1 MRKHVESVE
10 RNNIMRV
17 LFSSAVLV
25 GMLALAAAPVA
36 AQQPLEASLS
46 FVSDPGDYIGAGQ
59 SRSFTL
65 DTASIT
71 SRSGQNG
78 GSFGVTVFPFNG
90 GFWFLDIA
98 APQGAQLVPGAY
110 EGAVRY
116 PFQGPGQPGLSL
128 SGDGRGCN
136 TLTGRFDVLE
146 ATFGPNGYVER
157 FHATFEQHC
166 EGAAAAL
173 FGEVQIVNPPPPPPL
188 QISLTIDTP
197 GHVNRQSGK
206 VLLTGMIACTT
217 SANVSV
223 NTVLTQRLNRFAL
236 ATANANLFTP
246 CSPTASPW
254 TFEFTPQGNVPFGN
268 GMAQL
273 DLVASGFD
281 SYYGTF
287 VNISTS
293 YAIKLLPSR

>member
-1 MRKHVESVE
+1 
-10 RNNIMRV
+10 MRV
-17 LFSSAVLV
+17 LFTSAVLV
-25 GMLALAAAPVA
+25 GILGLAAAPVA

-46 FVSDPGDYIGAGQ
+46 FVSDQGEPIGGGQ

-65 DTASIT
+65 DTAWIT

-78 GSFGVTVFPFNG
+78 GYFGVTVFPFDG
-90 GFWFLDIA
+90 GFWSLDIG
-98 APQGAQLVPGAY
+98 APDGAQLVPGPY

-146 ATFGPNGYVER
+146 ATFGPNGFIER

-166 EGAAAAL
+166 EGGPAAL

-188 QISLTIDTP
+188 QISLTIHEP
-197 GHVNRQSGK
+197 GQVDRQSGK
-206 VLLTGMIACTT
+206 VHLTGTIACSI
-217 SANVSV
+217 SAHVSV
-223 NTVLTQRLNRFAL
+223 NAALTQRLNRFSL
-236 ATANANLFTP
+236 ATGNANLFTP

-254 TFEFTPQGNVPFGN
+254 TLEFTPQGNVPFGN
-268 GMAQL
+268 GMSQL
-273 DLVASGFD
+273 DVVSSGFD

-293 YAIKLLPSR
+293 YAMKLAPSR

>member
-1 MRKHVESVE
+1 MRKHVQSALG
-10 RNNIMRV
+10 RNIMRV
-17 LFSSAVLV
+17 PFRSALLV
-25 GMLALAAAPVA
+25 GMLGLAAAPVA

-46 FVSDPGDYIGAGQ
+46 FVSDQGDYIGAGQ

-65 DTASIT
+65 DTASFT
-71 SRSGQNG
+71 SRSGQDG
-78 GSFGVTVFPFNG
+78 GYFGVTVFPFDG

-136 TLTGRFDVLE
+136 TLTGRVEVLE
-146 ATFGPNGYVER
+146 ATFGPNGFIER

-188 QISLTIDTP
+188 QISLTIDIP
-197 GHVNRQSGK
+197 GQVDRQSGK
-206 VLLTGMIACTT
+206 VRLTGMIACTI
-217 SANVSV
+217 SADVGVSAV
-223 NTVLTQRLNRFAL
+223 VTQRLNRFSL

-246 CSPTASPW
+246 CSSAASPW
-254 TFEFTPQGNVPFGN
+254 TLELTPQGNVPFGN

-287 VNISTS
+287 VNISRT

>member
-1 MRKHVESVE
+1 MRSVF
-10 RNNIMRV
+10 R
-17 LFSSAVLV
+17 SAVLA
-25 GMLALAAAPVA
+25 GMLGCAAVPVA
-36 AQQPLEASLS
+36 AQTPVEASLS
-46 FVSDPGDYIGAGQ
+46 FVSDQGDYIGAGQ

-65 DTASIT
+65 DTASFT

-78 GSFGVTVFPFNG
+78 GYFGVTVFPFDG

-146 ATFGPNGYVER
+146 VLFGPNGFIER
-157 FHATFEQHC
+157 FHARFEQHC

-188 QISLTIDTP
+188 QISLTINTSSQVD
-197 GHVNRQSGK
+197 RQSGK
-206 VLLTGMIACTT
+206 VRLTGTIKCSIPADVGVT
-217 SANVSV
+217 A
-223 NTVLTQRLNRFAL
+223 VLTQRLNRFSL

-246 CSPTASPW
+246 CSSTSSPW
-254 TFEFTPQGNVPFGN
+254 TLDLTPQGNVPFGN

-273 DLVASGFD
+273 DLVASGYD
-281 SYYGTF
+281 SYYGGF
-287 VNISTS
+287 VNISRT
-293 YAIKLLPSR
+293 YAIKLLPQH

>member
-1 MRKHVESVE
+1 
-10 RNNIMRV
+10 MRV
-17 LFSSAVLV
+17 LFTSAVLV
-25 GMLALAAAPVA
+25 GMLGLAAAPVA
-36 AQQPLEASLS
+36 AQPPLEASLS

-59 SRSFTL
+59 TRSFTL
-65 DTASIT
+65 DTASFS

-78 GSFGVTVFPFNG
+78 GSFGVTVFPFAG

-128 SGDGRGCN
+128 NGDGRGCN

-146 ATFGPNGYVER
+146 ATFGPNGFIER

-166 EGAAAAL
+166 EGGPAAL
-173 FGEVQIVNPPPPPPL
+173 FGEVLIVNPPPPPPL
-188 QISLTIDTP
+188 QIALTIHTP
-197 GHVNRQSGK
+197 GEVDRQSGK
-206 VLLTGMIACTT
+206 VHLTGTIACTI
-217 SANVSV
+217 SAHVSV
-223 NTVLTQRLNRFAL
+223 NAVLTQRLNRFSL
-236 ATANANLFTP
+236 ATANANLFRP
-246 CSPTASPW
+246 CSPTATPW
-254 TFEFTPQGNVPFGN
+254 ALELTPQGNVPFGN

-287 VNISTS
+287 VNISSTD
-293 YAIKLLPSR
+293 AIRLLPSR

>member
-1 MRKHVESVE
+1 
-10 RNNIMRV
+10 MRV
-17 LFSSAVLV
+17 LFRSAVLV
-25 GMLALAAAPVA
+25 GILGLAAAPVA

-65 DTASIT
+65 DSASFS

-78 GSFGVTVFPFNG
+78 GYVGVTVFPFDG
-90 GFWFLDIA
+90 GFWFLDLA
-98 APQGAQLVPGAY
+98 APLGAQLVPGAY
-110 EGAVRY
+110 EGAFRY
-116 PFQGPGQPGLSL
+116 PFQFPDQPGLSL

-136 TLTGRFDVLE
+136 FLTGRFDVLE
-146 ATFGPNGYVER
+146 ATFGPNGFIER

-166 EGAAAAL
+166 EGFAAAL
-173 FGEVQIVNPPPPPPL
+173 FGELQIVNPPPPPPL
-188 QISLTIDTP
+188 QISLTIHAP
-197 GHVNRQSGK
+197 GRVDRQSGK
-206 VLLTGMIACTT
+206 VHLTGMIACTIP
-217 SANVSV
+217 AHVGV
-223 NTVLTQRLNRFAL
+223 NAALTQRLNRFSL

-254 TFEFTPQGNVPFGN
+254 TLELTPQGNVPFGN

-287 VNISTS
+287 VNISRSDATR
-293 YAIKLLPSR
+293 LLPSR

>member
-1 MRKHVESVE
+1 
-10 RNNIMRV
+10 MRV
-17 LFSSAVLV
+17 FFTSAVLV
-25 GMLALAAAPVA
+25 GMLALAASPVA
-36 AQQPLEASLS
+36 AQPPLEASLS
-46 FVSDPGDYIGAGQ
+46 FVSDQGDYIGGGQ

-65 DTASIT
+65 DTASFS

-78 GSFGVTVFPFNG
+78 GSFGVTVFPFAG

-116 PFQGPGQPGLSL
+116 QFQGPGQPGLSL

-146 ATFGPNGYVER
+146 ATIGPNGFIER

-166 EGAAAAL
+166 EGGPAAL

-197 GHVNRQSGK
+197 GQVDRQSGK
-206 VLLTGMIACTT
+206 VRLTGTIACTI

-223 NTVLTQRLNRFAL
+223 NAVLAQRLNRFSL
-236 ATANANLFTP
+236 ATANANLFMP

-254 TFEFTPQGNVPFGN
+254 TLELTPQGNVPFGN
-268 GMAQL
+268 GMGQL

-287 VNISTS
+287 VNISRN

>member
-1 MRKHVESVE
+1 
-10 RNNIMRV
+10 MRV
-17 LFSSAVLV
+17 LFRSAVLV
-25 GMLALAAAPVA
+25 AMLGLAAAPVA

-46 FVSDPGDYIGAGQ
+46 FVSDQGDYIGAGQ

-65 DTASIT
+65 DSASFT

-78 GSFGVTVFPFNG
+78 GNFGVTVFPFAG

-110 EGAVRY
+110 KGAVRY
-116 PFQGPGQPGLSL
+116 PFQTPGEPGLSL
-128 SGDGRGCN
+128 VGDGRGCN
-136 TLTGRFDVLE
+136 TLTGRFEVLE
-146 ATFGPNGYVER
+146 ATFGPNGFIER

-166 EGAAAAL
+166 EGVAAAL

-197 GHVNRQSGK
+197 GQVDRQSGK
-206 VLLTGMIACTT
+206 VRLTGMIACTIP
-217 SANVSV
+217 ANVGV
-223 NTVLTQRLNRFAL
+223 NAVVTQRLNRFL
-236 ATANANLFTP
+236 LTTANASLFTP
-246 CSPTASPW
+246 CSSTASPW
-254 TFEFTPQGNVPFGN
+254 TLELTPQGNVPFGN

-273 DLVASGFD
+273 DLIASGFD

-287 VNISTS
+287 VNISRS
-293 YAIKLLPSR
+293 DAIKLLPSR